1 MRSVIFI
8 VLISF
13 LCSGCM
19 RYFSA
24 PQPMRGYFSKQR
36 GYNLNDTLKIY
47 YSIEFDSVA
56 DKPNRDKLLKRGQD
70 FYQVS
75 NFLSKKIDSL
85 FNFGFESVSTELVGK
100 NYLENSVQRLGKT
113 NIISNNHLMPRPLFG
128 HFISKIDTAYALF
141 VDTQGLSLIIEFKFG
156 KDEYTI
162 SGAPTLDGYILAD
175 VNFLQDNKVLY
186 SRVWVTRSFLNFRGE
201 QLGTPRAEGI
211 CWFTEDNFRRLAAA
225 IRKDLSQKLMR

>member
-1 MRSVIFI
+1 
-8 VLISF
+8 
-13 LCSGCM
+13 
-19 RYFSA
+19 
-24 PQPMRGYFSKQR
+24 MRGYFSKQR
-36 GYNLNDTLKIY
+36 GYNFNDTLKIY

-75 NFLSKKIDSL
+75 NFLSQNIDSL
-85 FNFGFESVSTELVGK
+85 FNFGFGSVFIELVEKNHLEKRIQRVGK
-100 NYLENSVQRLGKT
+100 K

-128 HFISKIDTAYALF
+128 PFFSRIDTAYAVF

-162 SGAPTLDGYILAD
+162 YGAPTLDSYILAD
-175 VNFLQDNKVLY
+175 VNFLQDNTVLY
-186 SRVWVTRSFLNFRGE
+186 SRVWGISPFLNFRGE

-211 CWFTEDNFRRLAAA
+211 RWFTEDNFRRLAAA